1 MSYKKDILV
10 TRFARYN
17 NITSAKNKF
26 GSQDELL
33 FDPKNKNNRSDN
45 LTAKI
50 LNNSFNYTEGIHP
63 RMFCR
68 RWFGLSAINENG
80 RPRFAE
86 EQILAMESEHGYREK
101 CIHLIAKVLKI
112 KPNTIQ
118 RWGKGVVFDKIP
130 VDRREKYEIY
140 LGYVDA
146 IRVISM
152 SLGELDEASL
162 LKMLQELKTR
172 QLDKI

>member
-17 NITSAKNKF
+17 NITSAKNK
-26 GSQDELL
+26 L
-33 FDPKNKNNRSDN
+33 FSHTKNKNNRSDN
-45 LTAKI
+45 LTAQI
-50 LNNSFNYTEGIHP
+50 LNNSVNYTEGIPP
-63 RMFCR
+63 RIFCR
-68 RWFGLSAINENG
+68 RWFGLSAITENG

-130 VDRREKYEIY
+130 VDKREKYEIY

-162 LKMLQELKTR
+162 LKMLQELETR